1 MDITIIFNY
10 QFVEL
15 IFVKIL
21 ENKKNLELWPFSGSS
36 IVWHQNSFKSSENS
50 KIYFKLT
57 L

>member
-15 IFVKIL
+15 IFVKIS

-36 IVWHQNSFKSSENS
+36 IV
-50 KIYFKLT
+50 
-57 L
+57 